1 MGFIPFISLLR
12 IEKEPIRTTSPL
24 LVINEDEKDGK
35 DPFVS
40 HIRPRRPHSQPPP
53 LADRS
58 KGKCNET

>member
-12 IEKEPIRTTSPL
+12 IEKEPIRTNL

-35 DPFVS
+35 EPFVS

-53 LADRS
+53 LEDRS